1 MNRDG
6 DIKVSID
13 ENLFIKMIEETKE
26 LSQQL
31 QTQIKNLF
39 NIIEIQNKL
48 FNILM
53 SDKLGKEEE
62 HELLTQSLPIKKNQA
77 KRNYHFITHR
87 LHGCPGCLA
96 KSSPGRSFFQTG
108 IQKKGKLVISRRKS
122 PNRQT
127 RYRLQTR
134 L

>member
-1 MNRDG
+1 M
-6 DIKVSID
+6 SID
-13 ENLFIKMIEETKE
+13 ENLFIKMIEETRE

-48 FNILM
+48 FSILT
-53 SDKLGKEEE
+53 SDELGKEEG
-62 HELLTQSLPIKKNQA
+62 HELLPQSLSIKKNQA
-77 KRNYHFITHR
+77 KRKNHFINHR
-87 LHGCPGCLA
+87 LQGCAGSFA
-96 KSSPGRSFFQTG
+96 KNFPGRSCFQTG
-108 IQKKGKLVISRRKS
+108 IQKKGKRVVSRRKS
-122 PNRQT
+122 SNRQT